1 MTLSEYMNKYN
12 ISAIKLGQEL
22 GVSRQTIYN
31 WLRGEEATYNQ
42 LWNNRYIPSAKM
54 MYEIYE
60 YTGRRVKPASFYP
73 LK

>member
-1 MTLSEYMNKYN
+1 MTLSEYMKKHK
-12 ISAIKLGQEL
+12 ISAIKLGQDL

-31 WLRGEEATYNQ
+31 YLRGEEAMYNN
-42 LWNNRYIPSAKM
+42 LWKPQYIPSAKK